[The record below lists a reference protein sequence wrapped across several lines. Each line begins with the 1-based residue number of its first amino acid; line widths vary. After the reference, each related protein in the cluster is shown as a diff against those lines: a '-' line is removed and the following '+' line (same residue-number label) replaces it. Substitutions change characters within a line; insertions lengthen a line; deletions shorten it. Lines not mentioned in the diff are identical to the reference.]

1 MKALQSKAENVK
13 VEVKKEVVVDN
24 SAVDKLKE

>member
-1 MKALQSKAENVK
+1 MKSLQGKTENVK
-13 VEVKKEVVVDN
+13 VEVKKEVVIDH

>member
-1 MKALQSKAENVK
+1 MKSLQGMSENVR